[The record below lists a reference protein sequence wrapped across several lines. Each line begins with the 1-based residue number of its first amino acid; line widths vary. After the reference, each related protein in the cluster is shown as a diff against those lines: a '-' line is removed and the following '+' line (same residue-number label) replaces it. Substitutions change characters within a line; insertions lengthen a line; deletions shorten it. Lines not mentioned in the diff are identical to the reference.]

1 MDKTTTGQDIL
12 YYELEPPKKESEAGI
27 YDYVAVETAIPA
39 TKPISYEENTRGA
52 KKKNK
57 RSTQNASQSDGTV
70 LIRRLVFI
78 STAVVA
84 VAFLTA
90 AATLILAL
98 SLIMSRNDRNDNTSA
113 KDLKDCGAIYGKYS
127 HKLFFTACSGQ
138 KCCKLLKLH
147 MSIISPKSK
156 SRRGQK

>member
-1 MDKTTTGQDIL
+1 MEDEYHSSHCEQHSRMDKTTTGQDNL

-27 YDYVAVETAIPA
+27 YDDVAVETAIPA
-39 TKPISYEENTRGA
+39 TKPISYKENTRGA
-52 KKKNK
+52 TKKNK
-57 RSTQNASQSDGTV
+57 RATLSTSQSDTV

-98 SLIMSRNDRNDNTSA
+98 SLIMSQKDNSGSR
-113 KDLKDCGAIYGKYS
+113 DLKDCGAIYGKYS
-127 HKLFFTACSGQ
+127 HKLFSLRVVGNNVAD
-138 KCCKLLKLH
+138 
-147 MSIISPKSK
+147 
-156 SRRGQK
+156 